1 MPKRG
6 RFSRGSTTQHSKKIE
21 KTSEFVVKPF
31 LEKREPLTTMQQ
43 DAAGDFDN
51 LVFRAF
57 VEVQDSA

>member
-1 MPKRG
+1 M
-6 RFSRGSTTQHSKKIE
+6 
-21 KTSEFVVKPF
+21 VKPF